1 MRSRSTRLAA
11 AFALLLP
18 AGAAGAETRLMRQ
31 PDIHGAT
38 IVFVYGGDLWS
49 VPRTGGTATKITAD
63 VGVEQYPMI
72 APDGRTVAFTAEYDG
87 NVDLF
92 TIPITG
98 GEPTRLTYHPSSDR
112 TVAWYP
118 DGKSILIRSVRQ
130 SPTTRYERY
139 FKVPAAGGPAEMLAL
154 PFAGPASWRADGQ
167 ALAYNLPSMENRTWK
182 RYQGGSAPELW
193 TFDFEKNRSEK
204 LTDWTGTDEMPLWYD
219 DTIYFNSDRTG
230 KLNLW
235 AFDLKTKQVRQ
246 VTTYTEFDV
255 KWPALGPDAIVFE
268 NGGRLRVLDLPSEE
282 LHEITVDVPTDRAMT
297 RAEYR
302 NAGNNIVGA
311 TISPKAMRVAVE
323 ARGDIITVP
332 ARKGTYRP
340 LTATPGAHDRS
351 PSWSPNGK
359 WVACWS
365 DASGEY
371 EIILLPQ
378 DGNGAPRPLTKGV
391 GGYGFDLRW
400 SPDSKTIAW
409 IDESSRLRTVDVASG
424 RVTDIDTDDIGDM
437 GDFSWSHDSKWLAYS
452 KGRPNNYSAIH
463 LYNLASG
470 KATPVTDGM
479 TNDVEPVFSP
489 DGKYLAFRSTRHFN
503 IEFNSYDNEF
513 IFPRAEGLYVMA
525 LTKSAPSPVAPESD
539 EETPA
544 DDDKGDGK
552 DGKGDA
558 KGGKG
563 GAADGKDGGD
573 DAGEDDKA
581 PARVVV
587 DFDGIMDRVAAL
599 PIDAGSIF
607 ATTFVDGKLLY
618 LVEEPGAGGGDDDE
632 GEDGPSGASLVYW
645 DFEEREVKTVLE
657 GVQGYQVTPDGG
669 KILVRTGKGWGIVDA
684 GEDQKVKDPLPTGDI
699 QVLVDPKAEWAQMFD
714 EAWRLER
721 DFFYDPKMHGVD
733 WNEVRRRYGQLVPY
747 ATHRSDLNY
756 LLGEMIAELNS
767 SHAYVGGGD
776 FPRVNRVGVGLLG
789 ADYALDAGSGRYRF
803 ATIYR
808 QSDWIGGTM
817 APLGAPGV
825 DVREGDYLI
834 SVNGRD
840 VTAPDDVFAA
850 FQATAGRPITL
861 RVNDRPDTSGSRTCT
876 VEPVASEAPLR
887 YERWVSDNRK
897 RVHDMTGGRVG
908 YLHVPDT
915 GVGGHVQ
922 FSRGLYAESDKD
934 GLIVDG
940 RFNSGGFIPDELV
953 QRLARRPL
961 SYWAQRHHRA
971 FRTPGVAVG
980 GPKVCVTNEYAGS
993 GGDCLP
999 YFFREMGLGPL
1010 VGKRTWGGL
1019 IGINRSIDLID
1030 GGNVTFPA
1038 FSFYN
1043 LKGEWVVEDH
1053 GVDMDYEVE
1062 QTPEL
1067 MMSGHDP
1074 QLEKAIE
1081 LINAEL
1087 EKNPPVR
1094 PAPPTAPN
1102 RAGVKAASR

>member
-1 MRSRSTRLAA
+1 MTFRKSLLAA
-11 AFALLLP
+11 ALAVTSISG
-18 AGAAGAETRLMRQ
+18 GASAETRLMRQ

-49 VPRTGGTATKITAD
+49 VPRTGGSATRITTD
-63 VGVEQYPMI
+63 VGIEQYPMI
-72 APDGRTVAFTAEYDG
+72 SPDGKSIAFTAEYDG
-87 NVDLF
+87 NADLF
-92 TIPITG
+92 TVPITG
-98 GEPTRLTYHPSSDR
+98 GEPTRLTYHPFTDR
-112 TVAWYP
+112 TVDWYP
-118 DGKSILIRSVRQ
+118 DGKSILIRSTRQ
-130 SPTTRYERY
+130 SPTGRYERY
-139 FKVPAAGGPAEMLAL
+139 FKVPAAGGFAEMLPL
-154 PFAGPASWRADGQ
+154 PTAGPATWRADGK

-182 RYQGGSAPELW
+182 RYQGGSAPEVW
-193 TFDFEKNRSEK
+193 IYDFEKNKSEK
-204 LTDWTGTDEMPLWYD
+204 LTDWTGTDEMPLWYK

-235 AFDLKTKQVRQ
+235 AYDLKSKAVRQ
-246 VTTYTEFDV
+246 ITKYTEFDV

-268 NGGRLRVLDLPSEE
+268 NGGRLRVMDLPSEE
-282 LHEITVDVPTDRAMT
+282 IHEITVDVPTDRALT

-302 NAGNNIVGA
+302 NAGNAVQSA
-311 TISPKAMRVAVE
+311 SISPGAMRVAVE

-332 ARKGTYRP
+332 AKKGTYRP
-340 LTATPGAHDRS
+340 LTATPGVHERS
-351 PSWSPNGK
+351 PSWSPDGR

-371 EIILLPQ
+371 EIQLLPQ
-378 DGNGAPRPLTKGV
+378 DGNGAPRELTKGV

-400 SPDSKTIAW
+400 SPDSKSIAW
-409 IDESSRLRTVDVASG
+409 IDESSRLRMVNVASG
-424 RVTDIDTDDIGDM
+424 KVTDVDSDDIGDM
-437 GDFSWSHDSKWLAYS
+437 GDFSWSYDSKWLAYS
-452 KGRPNNYSAIH
+452 KGRPNNYNVIV
-463 LYNLASG
+463 LYSLASG

-489 DGKYLAFRSTRHFN
+489 DGKYLAFRSTRHFD

-513 IFPRAEGLYVMA
+513 IFPNAEGLYVLA
-525 LTKSAPSPVAPESD
+525 LAKDAPSPVAPESD

-544 DDDKGDGK
+544 DDDKKSDDGK
-552 DGKGDA
+552 SGDKGD
-558 KGGKG
+558 KGDK
-563 GAADGKDGGD
+563 KDSDGD
-573 DAGEDDKA
+573 DDADSKA
-581 PARVVV
+581 AAVKV
-587 DFDGIMDRVAAL
+587 DFEGIFQRVAEV
-599 PIDAGSIF
+599 PVDHGSIF
-607 ATTFVDGKLLY
+607 ATSYLDGKLLY
-618 LVEEPGAGGGDDDE
+618 LVQDPEAGGGEDE
-632 GEDGPSGASLVYW
+632 DEEGSSGATLEYF
-645 DFEEREVKTVLE
+645 DFDERETVTVME
-657 GVQGYQVTPDGG
+657 GVEGYLPTPDGE
-669 KILVRTGKGWGIVDA
+669 KLLVRTGKGWGIIEPD
-684 GEDQKVKDPLPTGDI
+684 EDQKVKDMLAVDDI
-699 QVLVDPKAEWAQMFD
+699 QVLIDPKAEYVQMFD

-721 DFFYDPKMHGVD
+721 DFFYDPRMHGVD
-733 WNEVRRRYGQLVPY
+733 WNEVRQRYSQLVPY

-776 FPRVNRVGVGLLG
+776 YPRVSRVGVGLLG
-789 ADYALDAGSGRYRF
+789 ADYELDAGSGRYKF
-803 ATIYR
+803 KKIYG

-825 DVREGDYLI
+825 NVREGDYLI
-834 SVNGRD
+834 GVNGREVRAPED
-840 VTAPDDVFAA
+840 VYAA
-850 FQATAGRPITL
+850 FQATADRPILL
-861 RVNDRPDTSGSRTCT
+861 RVNDRPDTNGSRSYL
-876 VEPVASEAPLR
+876 VEPVGNEIPLR
-887 YERWVSDNRK
+887 YEAWVTDNRK
-897 RVHDMTGGRVG
+897 RVHDMTNGRVG

-922 FSRGLYAESDKD
+922 LSRGLYAESDKD

-971 FRTPGVAVG
+971 FKTPGVAIG

-999 YFFREMGLGPL
+999 YFFRELGLGPL

-1019 IGINRSIDLID
+1019 IGINRGINLID

-1062 QTPEL
+1062 QIPEEV
-1067 MMSGHDP
+1067 MAGHDP

-1081 LINAEL
+1081 LVNDAL
-1087 EKNPPVR
+1087 KKSPPVT
-1094 PAPPTAPN
+1094 PPPPVAPN
-1102 RAGVKAASR
+1102 RAGVRGDSR